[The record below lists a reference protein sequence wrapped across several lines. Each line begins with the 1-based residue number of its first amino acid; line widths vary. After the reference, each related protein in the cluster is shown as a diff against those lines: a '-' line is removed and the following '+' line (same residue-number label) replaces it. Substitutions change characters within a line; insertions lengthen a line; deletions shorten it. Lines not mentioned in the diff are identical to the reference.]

1 MRIGVIQASSQCGKN
16 TALYRCVCQSVEKN
30 SRRDTVVN
38 YGVFPNDSESYS
50 YVETA
55 LNISLLL
62 SGGAVDFIVTGCS
75 SGQGMMLACNS
86 LPGVLCGYI
95 QNPQDA
101 FLFGRINGGNAAS
114 FPLGLNYGWLG
125 EINLQCTLDKLFDG
139 DFGCG
144 YPPEEAG
151 RKRRD
156 AEALKRINALTKRTL
171 PEVIESYDPA
181 FVRKAL
187 SWKTVRDDILLHGK
201 RPEIVALVKRYQS
214 IAEGAL

>member
-1 MRIGVIQASSQCGKN
+1 MRIGVIQASSQCGRN
-16 TALYRCVCQSVEKN
+16 TALYRSVCRAVEKN
-30 SRRDTVVN
+30 GRNDTVVN
-38 YGVFPNDSESYS
+38 YGAFPEDREPFS

-62 SGGAVDFIVTGCS
+62 CSGAVDFIVTGCS

-86 LPGVLCGYI
+86 LPSVLCGYV

-125 EINLQCTLDKLFDG
+125 EINLQCTLDKLFEG

-144 YPPEEAG
+144 YPPEEAE

-156 AEALKRINALTKRTL
+156 AEALKRIAAVTKRPL
-171 PEVIESYDPA
+171 PEVLAQCDPA
-181 FVRKAL
+181 LIRKAL
-187 SWKTVRDDILLHGK
+187 RWKAVREGILLHGR
-201 RPEIVALVKRYQS
+201 RPETVALVKSY
-214 IAEGAL
+214 ADNMDGVL